1 MISDSAFKDINSELS
16 KVPYL
21 KGFCF
26 AGGFALTCAVIK
38 PKSVLGYLGAV
49 TAGILGGFTSI
60 MLQDLAESAFK
71 NLVNDRYYKQ
81 APKLIEG
88 KSISLLI
95 VDKVLERIKKNPNFS
110 KFLVNISAEQIL
122 GELKKGSCQGQSI
135 VLLNLLREHYNTSCI
150 DLLKLMKVEDAL
162 YQQIIHR
169 YIFAEFYNQFPRI
182 IGGNLHSQLFP
193 AIAPISVYK
202 YFIEKAVANVKEDE
216 IVAGEI
222 CISQVKGHVMTFQF
236 SEGCYRLYD
245 AENGF
250 YFYPSAKEF
259 YEHTRNLLLGKHAE
273 FGSKGYNLLVQIKIY
288 AIKKEVSRNSE

>member
-1 MISDSAFKDINSELS
+1 MSL
-16 KVPYL
+16 
-21 KGFCF
+21 
-26 AGGFALTCAVIK
+26 
-38 PKSVLGYLGAV
+38 YLGNAYFSSHDL
-49 TAGILGGFTSI
+49 ILF
-60 MLQDLAESAFK
+60 
-71 NLVNDRYYKQ
+71 
-81 APKLIEG
+81 
-88 KSISLLI
+88 
-95 VDKVLERIKKNPNFS
+95 
-110 KFLVNISAEQIL
+110 NICNSFFN
-122 GELKKGSCQGQSI
+122 K
-135 VLLNLLREHYNTSCI
+135 
-150 DLLKLMKVEDAL
+150 
-162 YQQIIHR
+162 
-169 YIFAEFYNQFPRI
+169 
-182 IGGNLHSQLFP
+182 
-193 AIAPISVYK
+193 ISVYK